1 MAIKYSI
8 ENLEGVDEAVKP
20 LYKEAESG
28 GFVLDVE
35 GAVSADRFAEVN
47 QKAVDNATEAQ
58 RRRKTVERITTAL
71 GVEDASDLDAAIEAL
86 KVAPKK
92 VEKGAQADQEAIVS
106 QLKADYEA
114 KLQAAQGEVTQMKMS
129 AAKATLQSEMQAAGF
144 PAKVAEMLSV
154 SGMGRVNLDDNG
166 QARVLSE
173 TGTPLAGTGADG
185 FATLGDL
192 AKELAA
198 AMPELLTDK
207 GKGGGGKAPAS
218 GGGNVAR
225 PNGNGGLLAAKIPG
239 FADLPKN

>member
-1 MAIKYSI
+1 MAIKYSLD
-8 ENLEGVDEAVKP
+8 NLEGVDEAVKP

-58 RRRKTVERITTAL
+58 RRRKTVERITSAL
-71 GVEDASDLDAAIEAL
+71 GVDDAGELDAAIEAL
-86 KVAPKK
+86 KAAPKK
-92 VEKGAQADQEAIVS
+92 AGKEAQTDHEAIIA
-106 QLKADYEA
+106 QIKADHEKA
-114 KLQAAQGEVTQMKMS
+114 LSAARGEVTQMKMS

-154 SGMGRVNLDDNG
+154 SGMGRVNLDESG

-173 TGTPLAGTGADG
+173 AGTPQAGTGADG

-207 GKGGGGKAPAS
+207 GKGGGGKTPAT
-218 GGGNVAR
+218 GGGNAAK
-225 PNGNGGLLAAKIPG
+225 PNGQFGALAAKVPG
-239 FADLPKN
+239 FSDLPKN

>member
-1 MAIKYSI
+1 MAIKYTL

-35 GAVSADRFAEVN
+35 GAVGADRFAEVN

-58 RRRKTVERITTAL
+58 RRRKTVERITSAL
-71 GVEDASDLDAAIEAL
+71 GVEDAGDLDAAIEAL
-86 KVAPKK
+86 KGAPKK
-92 VEKGAQADQEAIVS
+92 AEKGAQADQEAIVS
-106 QLKADYEA
+106 QLKADYES
-114 KLQAAQGEVTQMKMS
+114 KLQAAQGEVTKMKMS

-154 SGMGRVNLDDNG
+154 SGMGRVNLDDSG

-173 TGTPLAGTGADG
+173 AGTPQAGTGADG

-218 GGGNVAR
+218 GGGSAAK
-225 PNGNGGLLAAKIPG
+225 PNGQFGAFANVKG
-239 FADLPKN
+239 FSDLPKN